1 MRYNSFDGTYMWK
14 KKGEYK
20 CRICRDNVKEYRRMR
35 HIGMRLRDQTFKV
48 FH

>member
-20 CRICRDNVKEYRRMR
+20 CRICRDNVKEYRRYGEKKTESDI
-35 HIGMRLRDQTFKV
+35 H
-48 FH
+48 